1 MGPDTDTYVPI
12 SALQTKPACQIVLCE
27 LPAKKK
33 PSEHSTV
40 VISQLCGIE
49 WTYRPVNRERHR
61 SAWPRGTKV
70 MWRSGRKVGFLEF
83 DDTRLGRLSL
93 GACMRRGSVQRDYM
107 LPGIINAILASSR
120 CIYQGSGRA
129 DKNQESVVVVWVTT
143 GLAGSA
149 DNGGGGN
156 PVEHWKISITRQKNG
171 GAAERDDYVHEED
184 LVASTR
190 HGELRVNTLWEGSDS
205 DWFRSVDTRQLSPG
219 SSSGA

>member
-1 MGPDTDTYVPI
+1 MY
-12 SALQTKPACQIVLCE
+12 
-27 LPAKKK
+27 
-33 PSEHSTV
+33 
-40 VISQLCGIE
+40 
-49 WTYRPVNRERHR
+49 
-61 SAWPRGTKV
+61 
-70 MWRSGRKVGFLEF
+70 
-83 DDTRLGRLSL
+83 
-93 GACMRRGSVQRDYM
+93 
-107 LPGIINAILASSR
+107 AILASSR

-219 SSSGA
+219 SH